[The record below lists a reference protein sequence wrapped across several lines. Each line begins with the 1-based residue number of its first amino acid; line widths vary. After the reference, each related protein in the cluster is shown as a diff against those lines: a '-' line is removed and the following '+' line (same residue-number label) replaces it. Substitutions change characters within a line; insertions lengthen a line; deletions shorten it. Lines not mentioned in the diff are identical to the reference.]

1 MQDQPNENRT
11 LRSLMSHRVHL
22 AEGMVDGRGSRF
34 VELFYEGS
42 EEDVRVIRNEL
53 YITLNRCLSKL
64 DKTRLFQKKP
74 KRLIEDFD

>member
-1 MQDQPNENRT
+1 
-11 LRSLMSHRVHL
+11 
-22 AEGMVDGRGSRF
+22 VDGRGSRF

-42 EEDVRVIRNEL
+42 EEDVRMIRNEL

-74 KRLIEDFD
+74 KRLIEDSD